1 MTKTMDTQNREEK
14 PVLSLR
20 GVNFRYTGKK
30 SSVTALRD
38 ISFSVKKG
46 EFLCVLGPSGC
57 GKSTLLRI
65 IAGFLRPTSGEV
77 LMGNL
82 PVEGP
87 SWHRGVVF
95 QAPTLYA
102 WLNVR
107 DNIAFGLK
115 MRKFPQKKIR
125 AITDQFIDLVG
136 LKGFETQKPYE
147 LSGGMKQRV
156 SLARAL
162 VNQPDIFLMDEPF
175 GALDA
180 LTRQN
185 MQALVRKIWD
195 KTGNTFLLITH
206 DVDESLALGTR
217 VMVLS
222 KSPGRIL
229 SEFYPDFTRRF
240 LNGSGEK
247 VRYLPEYIEL
257 REKILKE
264 IIGQSG
270 TAEDL
275 PAP

>member
-1 MTKTMDTQNREEK
+1 MNTQNREEK

-20 GVNFRYTGKK
+20 NVNFRYTGKK
-30 SSVTALRD
+30 SGVTALRD

-77 LMGNL
+77 RMGNR

-125 AITDQFIDLVG
+125 AITDQFLDLVG

-162 VNQPDIFLMDEPF
+162 VNQPDILLMDEPF

-222 KSPGRIL
+222 KRPGRIL
-229 SEFYPDFTRRF
+229 NEFHPDFTRRF
-240 LNGSGEK
+240 LDGGGEK